1 MFLPRL
7 FTTCCPQEKIFQD
20 KFAVVGIERRT
31 AGAAGD
37 IMIGGR
43 FRSGFNS
50 DSSQHLITM
59 SRGLGRIE
67 RAILGMI
74 QDKDVCEERYTA
86 VDLARAIYQ
95 RPRPNQA
102 EHVAALRAMRSL
114 VRKFSRIALC

>member
-1 MFLPRL
+1 M
-7 FTTCCPQEKIFQD
+7 
-20 KFAVVGIERRT
+20 VVSAPDLT
-31 AGAAGD
+31 
-37 IMIGGR
+37 
-43 FRSGFNS
+43 S